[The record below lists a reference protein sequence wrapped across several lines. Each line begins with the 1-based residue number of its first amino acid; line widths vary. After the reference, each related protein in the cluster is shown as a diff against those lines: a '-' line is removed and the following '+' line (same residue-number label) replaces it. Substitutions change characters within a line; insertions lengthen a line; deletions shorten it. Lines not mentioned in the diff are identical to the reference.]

1 VAERLDGPSM
11 LAIVGDR
18 TGPSMWRVFQPFKR
32 LEERGYPCGWD
43 FKSAPLLG
51 QVAPAFDGYVLARM
65 SWPLSERVFAASWFA
80 MLRRAGKTTVYECDD
95 DLFSPALSTRAVEL
109 GQAAGRSAEQLEE
122 DRQSRLWTLRQC
134 DGATVSTQRLAT
146 LVRTLTDRP
155 VVVVPNAIDVPW
167 FRGVLRQ
174 ARRTV
179 PGPAIGWAG
188 GQRPD
193 RDVAAMAE
201 AWCRIAAADR
211 RVTFVIQG
219 YVPPVLMAAVPADRL
234 VVLPWLPLE
243 RYPAGLVEV
252 DVACCSVADEPF
264 NRHKSPIKAYE
275 AALAGS
281 AVVAT
286 PTVYGGTIEH
296 GVMGYLA
303 ETADEWERALSDLV
317 ARPAHRA
324 IMARRLLRRVERDW
338 SLAENLWRWPA
349 AWAQIAEAAGARRRA
364 DYDRVVVA

>member
-18 TGPSMWRVFQPFKR
+18 TGPSMWRIFQPFKR

-65 SWPLSERVFAASWFA
+65 AWPLSERVMAASWFA
-80 MLRRAGKTTVYECDD
+80 MLRRAGKLTVYECDD
-95 DLFSPALSTRAVEL
+95 DLFTPALSHRAVEL
-109 GQAAGRSAEQLEE
+109 GQDRGRTAAQLEE
-122 DRQSRLWTLRQC
+122 DRQQRLWTLRQC
-134 DGATVSTQRLAT
+134 DGVTVSTQRLAT
-146 LVRTLTDRP
+146 LVRGLTDRP
-155 VVVVPNAIDVPW
+155 VVVVPNAIDVAW

-179 PGPAIGWAG
+179 PSPSIGWAG

-201 AWCRIAAADR
+201 AWRRVALTDR
-211 RVTFVIQG
+211 HVTFVIQG
-219 YVPPVLMAAVPADRL
+219 YVPPVLKAAVPADRL

-243 RYPAGLVEV
+243 RYPTGLVEV
-252 DVACCSVADEPF
+252 DIACCSVSDEPF

-286 PTVYGGTIEH
+286 PTVYAATIEH
-296 GVMGYLA
+296 GVTGYLA
-303 ETADEWERALSDLV
+303 ETVDEWERALSDLV
-317 ARPAHRA
+317 ARPALRSM
-324 IMARRLLRRVERDW
+324 MARRLARRVERTW
-338 SLAENLWRWPA
+338 SLAENLWKWPS
-349 AWAQIAEAAGARRRA
+349 AWAQIAEASHGRIDKLA
-364 DYDRVVVA
+364 